1 MLSLNL
7 RVLVAAS
14 AVLSSFFGLAGVTL
28 DRIYRT
34 SAEQALEETLQGHI
48 YALIAAAG
56 IDSAG
61 KLFMPDKFPD
71 ARFSNPGSG
80 LFAEVDS
87 NVDDWR
93 WRSASMDDVDIP
105 FAVSLGRTEHRS
117 EKIQLAGGR
126 QLYVYSYGVVWSDS
140 NDPNQAYTFSVAQD
154 LQGFNAQLSAFR
166 RSLWGSLGG
175 VALLL
180 LAVQGTILR
189 WGLSPLKNAT
199 NELAAIEAGKQ
210 PRLQGTYPPELSGL
224 TSNINTLLSQQQE
237 HLERYRRTLGD
248 LAHSLKTPLAV
259 LQNAV
264 ENHQPSDNL
273 MAIVREQVER
283 MNQITG
289 YQLQRA
295 ATSGWTALVA
305 PVAVREIAQKVL
317 NGLQKVYADK
327 QVVATLDMESHIEFP
342 GDEGDLMEIIGNL
355 VDNAFKWSKRRVCV
369 LAETKPAPQEGQWDL
384 FLRVEDDGPGIPSE
398 MVRYVMQRGRRAESD
413 IAGHGI
419 GLSIVRDI
427 VQVYGGTLEIGV
439 SKWGGAAVNVWLP
452 AHSHVPAE
460 AGG

>member
-1 MLSLNL
+1 
-7 RVLVAAS
+7 VLVAAS
-14 AVLSSFFGLAGVTL
+14 AILSSFFGLAGATL
-28 DRIYRT
+28 DRIYRD
-34 SAEQALEETLQGHI
+34 SAEQALVETLQGHV

-56 IDSAG
+56 LDSKG
-61 KLFMPDKFPD
+61 KLYMPAKIPD
-71 ARFSNPGSG
+71 VRFSIIDSG
-80 LFAEVDS
+80 LFAQVAS
-87 NVDDWR
+87 NVSDWR
-93 WRSASMDDVDIP
+93 WRSVSMDDLSIP
-105 FAVSLGRTEHRS
+105 FATGLDRTEHRS
-117 EKIQLAGGR
+117 EKITLPDGR
-126 QLYVYSYGVVWSDS
+126 QLYLYSYGVVWSDS

-154 LQGFNAQLSAFR
+154 LQGYNAQVASFR

-189 WGLSPLKNAT
+189 WGLSPLKQAT
-199 NELAAIEAGKQ
+199 DELAAIEAGKQ
-210 PRLQGTYPPELSGL
+210 PRLQGVYPKELSGL

-264 ENHQPSDNL
+264 ENQQPDDNL
-273 MAIVREQVER
+273 TTVVREQVER

-305 PVAVREIAQKVL
+305 PVDISKITHQVV

-327 QVVATLDMESHIEFP
+327 KVTATMDMAGRLEFP

-355 VDNAFKWSKRRVCV
+355 VDNAFKWSQRRVCV
-369 LAETKPAPQEGQWDL
+369 LAETKPGPEEDQWDL

-427 VQVYGGTLEIGV
+427 VQVYGGSLEIGV

-452 AHSHVPAE
+452 AHPHTPAE
-460 AGG
+460 TIA

>member
-1 MLSLNL
+1 
-7 RVLVAAS
+7 
-14 AVLSSFFGLAGVTL
+14 
-28 DRIYRT
+28 
-34 SAEQALEETLQGHI
+34 
-48 YALIAAAG
+48 
-56 IDSAG
+56 
-61 KLFMPDKFPD
+61 
-71 ARFSNPGSG
+71 
-80 LFAEVDS
+80 
-87 NVDDWR
+87 
-93 WRSASMDDVDIP
+93 
-105 FAVSLGRTEHRS
+105 
-117 EKIQLAGGR
+117 
-126 QLYVYSYGVVWSDS
+126 
-140 NDPNQAYTFSVAQD
+140 
-154 LQGFNAQLSAFR
+154 
-166 RSLWGSLGG
+166 
-175 VALLL
+175 
-180 LAVQGTILR
+180 
-189 WGLSPLKNAT
+189 
-199 NELAAIEAGKQ
+199 
-210 PRLQGTYPPELSGL
+210 L